1 MIENQNVYEYM
12 LKERVQMKA
21 LMKKRLISVVR
32 RSKLNATCRSQKKP
46 PLNKQKETF
55 QKKIYVREKIKV

>member
-1 MIENQNVYEYM
+1 MITNQNVYEYM

-46 PLNKQKETF
+46 PLNK
-55 QKKIYVREKIKV
+55 

>member
-1 MIENQNVYEYM
+1 M

-32 RSKLNATCRSQKKP
+32 RSKLNATCRSQKKNP
-46 PLNKQKETF
+46 IKQVERN
-55 QKKIYVREKIKV
+55 IPEEDLC